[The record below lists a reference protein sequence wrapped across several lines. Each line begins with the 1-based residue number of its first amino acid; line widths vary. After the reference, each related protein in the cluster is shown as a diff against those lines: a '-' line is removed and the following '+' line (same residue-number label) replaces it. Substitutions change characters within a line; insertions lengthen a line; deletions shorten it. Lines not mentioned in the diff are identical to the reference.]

1 MCLRKKDKVV
11 RWGELYEL
19 KVESG
24 QNPNDKH
31 GLVHWGLPLPSIGSV
46 VLRGPN
52 QLREQ
57 K

>member
-11 RWGELYEL
+11 RRGELYEL

-24 QNPNDKH
+24 QTPNDEQ
-31 GLVHWGLPLPSIGSV
+31 GLVTWGSPLPSIGSV

-52 QLREQ
+52 KLREQ

>member
-1 MCLRKKDKVV
+1 M
-11 RWGELYEL
+11 GELYEL

>member
-24 QNPNDKH
+24 QNPNDEH
-31 GLVHWGLPLPSIGSV
+31 GLVTWGLPLPSIGSV

-52 QLREQ
+52 KLREQ